1 MQTSEVNNMVD
12 VMIQLDK
19 EARKYKCR
27 SSSFGCYI
35 AAINSILEDCD
46 DDLFDIVVLK
56 VSGLIEAPIDFNAD
70 VVKSLDKRGYSF
82 SKARLMY
89 DSVSMWFR

>member
-1 MQTSEVNNMVD
+1 METPEVNNMVE
-12 VMIQLDK
+12 VIIQLDK
-19 EARKYKCR
+19 EARRYKCR
-27 SSSFGCYI
+27 PASFGCYI

-56 VSGLIEAPIDFNAD
+56 VSGLIEAPIDFNDD
-70 VVKSLDKRGYSF
+70 VVKRLYKRGYSF

-89 DSVSMWFR
+89 DSDNMWFS